1 MDRAVSVPPKITISF
16 RSSLGGTF
24 ALSDMSDNDLATLGQ
39 EANINENLVDS
50 RDRLKLYVFAS
61 SPRVAKALSE
71 MSDDPNVH
79 LSELPNGFKSTVSYS
94 ATQFGMLFFNEEVF
108 THLFS
113 AYFEIPTGF
122 KINYSLFTSLYYSQN
137 TSLFCS

>member
-1 MDRAVSVPPKITISF
+1 MDRAVSVPPKITIAF

-24 ALSDMSDNDLATLGQ
+24 RLSDISDNDLATLGQ

-50 RDRLKLYVFAS
+50 KDRLKPSIFAS
-61 SPRVAKALSE
+61 SPRVAKSLSE
-71 MSDDPNVH
+71 MSDDPKVH

-94 ATQFGMLFFNEEVF
+94 ATQFGMLFLNEEVF

-113 AYFEIPTGF
+113 AYFELSTGF
-122 KINYSLFTSLYYSQN
+122 ESVSLY
-137 TSLFCS
+137 